1 MNLTLTMVDTE
12 TGEILARNNKNLT
25 FNFNTNSDAGFRT
38 CLEWCMSAVRGVR
51 TTDHKSIELRF
62 HFCEEQGSLPLPFG
76 MTDLEAR
83 KQAADYVR

>member
-25 FNFNTNSDAGFRT
+25 FNFNTKTDAGFRT

-51 TTDHKSIELRF
+51 NTEHKNIEVRF
-62 HFCEEQGSLPLPFG
+62 HFAEDKQIPWISEEFAKLAKDLSL
-76 MTDLEAR
+76 E
-83 KQAADYVR
+83 YVR